1 MILSLSLISL
11 LQYITEVE
19 INVLK
24 NSLLIQL
31 LYNASD
37 IPRNRLYYGLKT
49 FGDYTLSVV
58 YFNKVEHYRV
68 ILRHNKLEID
78 GGDCRFDTLFDLVEV
93 TRHATVV
100 TKNKIS
106 VVTRIFA

>member
-1 MILSLSLISL
+1 LNDVCKIFKHNIMILSLSLISL

-49 FGDYTLSVV
+49 F
-58 YFNKVEHYRV
+58 
-68 ILRHNKLEID
+68 
-78 GGDCRFDTLFDLVEV
+78 
-93 TRHATVV
+93 
-100 TKNKIS
+100 KIKCFQIYLNS
-106 VVTRIFA
+106 YNYQFHFQ